1 MRRLPTTPRT
11 SMTVAICSVF
21 AVLAAPTA
29 HAAPSPDPAPTAGPD
44 RATALIASM
53 GADRTGGTFYD
64 GDGRLVVAVTDEAA
78 ARTVRAQGGTAE
90 VVEHSTDEL
99 NSVRTALDRRIADT
113 DPIPNTA
120 WGVDPSTN
128 QVTVSVFDGVS
139 AADRKRLTDVVA
151 DYGDKVR
158 VEELPGGI
166 KETAYESLGGI
177 GIVAPY
183 GPTYC
188 TLGFNVRDSSGKK
201 YFVTAGH
208 CASRDEEEFWHREA
222 GGIYFGERTEWW
234 DFGEVEKDYAVIE
247 YVNDD
252 VAAYGAVRAAG
263 ATYEIT
269 DSRYPD
275 DGESVKRAGA
285 VSSDLVGQVI
295 NPSVTFT
302 FPSGKVMK
310 NMIETSHCAKPGD
323 SGGPLWAGTDALGIA
338 SATNTPADASCNS
351 AQSQYRTFFQ
361 PVHWVLARY
370 GLSAF

>member
-1 MRRLPTTPRT
+1 MRRLSTPRT
-11 SMTVAICSVF
+11 SMTVAICSLF

-29 HAAPSPDPAPTAGPD
+29 NATPVPASMAGPAQV
-44 RATALIASM
+44 RALVASI

-64 GDGRLVVAVTDEAA
+64 GDGQLVVAVTDEAA
-78 ARTVRAQGGTAE
+78 ARTVRAQGGTAK
-90 VVEHSTDEL
+90 VVEHSTADL
-99 NSVRTALDRRIADT
+99 NSVRTTLDRRIADT

-120 WGVDPSTN
+120 WGVDQSTN
-128 QVTVSVFDGVS
+128 QVTVSIFDGVS
-139 AADRKRLTDVVA
+139 AADHKRLTDLVA
-151 DYGDKVR
+151 GYGDKVR

-183 GPTYC
+183 GPTNC
-188 TLGFNVRDSSGKK
+188 TLGFNVRDSSGKR

-208 CASRDEEEFWHREA
+208 CASTDDERFWHREA
-222 GGIYFGERTEWW
+222 GGIYLGKRTEWW
-234 DFGEVEKDYAVIE
+234 DFGEVDKDYAVIE
-247 YVNDD
+247 YLNDD

-263 ATYEIT
+263 ATFEIT
-269 DSRYPD
+269 DSRYPQ

-310 NMIETSHCAKPGD
+310 NMIETSHCALPGD
-323 SGGPLWAGTDALGIA
+323 SGGPLWAGTDALGIT
-338 SATNTPADASCNS
+338 SATNTPKDASCNS
-351 AQSQYRTFFQ
+351 AQNQYRTFFQ